1 MRHNKKRNAAIIYEQ
16 LVRFI
21 SKSLID
27 GNVDQAREA
36 MAIVREHFAPGT
48 HLHREFKLF
57 NALVRTTVNTESI
70 ALRIL
75 DEAKKAAKQHD
86 FAALDREKGILIK
99 SINKRLNQPMFF
111 EQRVPDYR
119 SFATVQTLL
128 NDWRMGMNADI
139 ARIVEYEQKVS
150 KMLCEQK
157 QVESLEKSGRISKLS
172 VDIMKKKVCEKVS
185 QELTTEQFKMVK
197 MSLVGDKTNLVPLLE
212 KTKRDAFETIG
223 EFSHKNNNG
232 ILKEKLNEVKMQI
245 ENLSSSD
252 ITEEN
257 VSKFLLLN
265 KMIEEMTGADD
276 GGR

>member
-27 GNVDQAREA
+27 GNVDQARNA
-36 MAIVREHFAPGT
+36 MSIVREHFAPGT

-57 NALVRTTVNTESI
+57 NALIRTTVDTETL

-86 FAALDREKGILIK
+86 FTALDREKGVLIN
-99 SINKRLNQPMFF
+99 SINKKLNSPSFF
-111 EQRVPDYR
+111 EQRVPDFK

-128 NDWRMGMNADI
+128 NDWRIGINADI
-139 ARIVEYEQKVS
+139 ARVVEYEQKVS

-157 QVESLEKSGRISKLS
+157 LTGNLEKSGQVSKLS
-172 VDIMKKKVCEKVS
+172 VDIMKRKVCEKVS
-185 QELTTEQFKMVK
+185 NELTTEQFKMVK
-197 MSLVGDKTNLVPLLE
+197 MSLTGDKNNLIPLLE
-212 KTKRDAFETIG
+212 KTKREACETITD
-223 EFSHKNNNG
+223 FSRKNSNVV
-232 ILKEKLNEVKMQI
+232 LKEKLNEVKKQI
-245 ENLSSSD
+245 ENISSSD
-252 ITEEN
+252 ITEES

-265 KMIEEMTGADD
+265 KMIDEMTGAED